1 MRLVAEAVFCG
12 LAAAFSPLHQG
23 FERLPGDGRQAADW
37 WCGMIAL
44 PLDAADLDRLGK
56 FLGMLG
62 SDHMGERAAAA
73 LKADALVKNAGATWT
88 GLIDALKRAP
98 REPAQDQSHA
108 RRDYAR
114 SEEHTSALQSLMR
127 SSYAVFC

>member
-1 MRLVAEAVFCG
+1 MDGRAGRMRLVAEAVFCG

-56 FLGMLG
+56 FLGLLG

-73 LKADALVKNAGATWT
+73 LKADSLVKNAGANWQDGERVGSGKRVSVRVDT
-88 GLIDALKRAP
+88 GC
-98 REPAQDQSHA
+98 
-108 RRDYAR
+108 RR
-114 SEEHTSALQSLMR
+114 
-127 SSYAVFC
+127 

>member
-1 MRLVAEAVFCG
+1 MRISDWSSDVCSSDLNERANHVRAGRDRFVSRRVHMDGRAGRMRLVAEAVFCG

-62 SDHMGERAAAA
+62 SDHKIGRAH
-73 LKADALVKNAGATWT
+73 V
-88 GLIDALKRAP
+88 
-98 REPAQDQSHA
+98 
-108 RRDYAR
+108 
-114 SEEHTSALQSLMR
+114 
-127 SSYAVFC
+127 